1 MSYTRNKTAWFKGG
15 IIMEKG
21 QDQNMKWTL
30 NYNYSGVFNEK
41 ELVFF
46 NNKYIDKVL
55 RFQKSHSKY
64 NKTPLLSL
72 KNLSRYLNVK
82 EIRVKDESKRFGL
95 NAFKVM
101 GGIYAVG
108 KYLAEKLERDI
119 DSLSFDELHSP
130 ETKEKLGEITF
141 ISATD
146 GNHGRGIAWAAREL
160 GQKSV
165 IYLPKGSSRARL
177 EAVQQE
183 GAYGEITDM
192 NYDDTVRMCAELA
205 EEKGWVMVQDTA
217 WEGYDKIP
225 LWIMQG
231 YAAIAKEIA
240 EELEAEEAEI
250 PTHIILQAG
259 VGSFAAGIAA
269 YFKNHYRELAPKII
283 IVEPE
288 AADTYYR
295 SFSKGTGEIVP
306 VTGHMNSIMAGL
318 NCGEPNVRAFRILN
332 QYAYSSFSSTDRL
345 AALGMRVLGNPLGT
359 DERIISGESGAI
371 PLGLLFYLRKFA
383 GPEAVEA
390 LQLDEKASV
399 LIINTEGDTDAEHYL
414 DVVWHG
420 TQGQVPRP
428 IKE

>member
-1 MSYTRNKTAWFKGG
+1 MTT
-15 IIMEKG
+15 G
-21 QDQNMKWTL
+21 QDQNMRWTL
-30 NYNYSGVFNEK
+30 NSNYSGIYNER
-41 ELVFF
+41 ELAFF
-46 NNKYIDKVL
+46 NRDAIDKVL

-64 NKTPLLSL
+64 TKTPLVNLEHLSE
-72 KNLSRYLNVK
+72 YLNVQDIK
-82 EIRVKDESKRFGL
+82 VKDESKRFGL

-119 DSLSFDELHSP
+119 DSLSFDELRSP
-130 ETKEKLGEITF
+130 ETKQKVEEITF

-165 IYLPKGSSRARL
+165 IYLPKGSSKARL

-192 NYDDTVRMCAELA
+192 NYDDTVRMCAEVA
-205 EEKGWVMVQDTA
+205 EEKAWVMVQDTA

-231 YAAIAKEIA
+231 YAAIAQEII
-240 EELEAEEAEI
+240 EELEAEKVKS
-250 PTHIILQAG
+250 PTHIFLQAG

-269 YFKNHYRELAPKII
+269 YFKNYYRALAPKII

-295 SFSKGTGEIVP
+295 SFSTGTGEMVP

-318 NCGEPNVRAFRILN
+318 NCGEPNVRAFRVLN
-332 QYAYSSFSSTDRL
+332 QYAHASFSCTDRL
-345 AALGMRVLGNPLGT
+345 AALGMRVLGNPLSN

-371 PLGLLFYLRKFA
+371 PLGLLFHLRKFA
-383 GPEAVEA
+383 GPEAAEA
-390 LQLDEKASV
+390 LQLDENARV
-399 LIINTEGDTDAEHYL
+399 LIINTEGDTDAQHYL
-414 DVVWHG
+414 DVVWKGYYPHE
-420 TQGQVPRP
+420 T
-428 IKE
+428 

>member
-1 MSYTRNKTAWFKGG
+1 MMREQDAKWVLNNFYAEMFNK
-15 IIMEKG
+15 
-21 QDQNMKWTL
+21 
-30 NYNYSGVFNEK
+30 NEL
-41 ELVFF
+41 EPFHEHQ
-46 NNKYIDKVL
+46 IEKVL
-55 RFQKSHSKY
+55 RFQQTHKKY
-64 NKTPLLSL
+64 TNTPLVSLNHLS
-72 KNLSRYLNVK
+72 NYLNVQ
-82 EIRVKDESKRFGL
+82 EIRVKDESLRFGL

-108 KYLAEKLERDI
+108 KYLADKLGKDI
-119 DSLSFDELHSP
+119 ASLSFEELRSP
-130 ETKEKLGEITF
+130 QNKEKLGEITF

-146 GNHGRGIAWAAREL
+146 GNHGRGIAWAAKEL

-165 IYLPKGSSRARL
+165 IYLPKGSSKARL

-192 NYDDTVRMCAELA
+192 NYDDTVRMCADLA

-231 YAAIAKEIA
+231 YAAIAKEII
-240 EELEAEEAEI
+240 EELEAEETKP
-250 PTHIILQAG
+250 PTHIFLQAG

-269 YFKNHYRELAPKII
+269 YFKNYYREQSPKII
-283 IVEPE
+283 VVEPE

-295 SFSKGTGEIVP
+295 SFSKGTGEMVP

-332 QYAYSSFSSTDRL
+332 QYAHASFSCTDPL

-359 DERIISGESGAI
+359 DEKIISGESGAI
-371 PLGLLFYLRKFA
+371 PLGLLFYLQKYA
-383 GPEAVEA
+383 DSEAVKA
-390 LQLDEKASV
+390 LQLDEKSRV
-399 LIINTEGDTDAEHYL
+399 LIINTEGDTDGEHYL
-414 DVVWHG
+414 NVVWKGLYPNG
-420 TQGQVPRP
+420 T
-428 IKE
+428 KE

>member
-1 MSYTRNKTAWFKGG
+1 MNRVNKPDA
-15 IIMEKG
+15 
-21 QDQNMKWTL
+21 KWVL
-30 NYNYSGVFNEK
+30 NDFYSEAYNEK
-41 ELVFF
+41 ELKFF
-46 NNKYIDKVL
+46 NKNRIEKVL
-55 RFQKSHSKY
+55 EFQKTHRKY
-64 NKTPLLSL
+64 TKTPLVSL
-72 KNLSRYLNVK
+72 ENLSKYLNVQ

-108 KYLAEKLERDI
+108 KYLAEKLGRDI
-119 DSLSFDELHSP
+119 DELSFDELQSP
-130 ETKEKLGEITF
+130 EIKEKLGDITF

-146 GNHGRGIAWAAREL
+146 GNHGRGIAWAAKEL

-165 IYLPKGSSRARL
+165 IYLPKGSSKTRL
-177 EAVQQE
+177 EAVRQE

-231 YAAIAKEIA
+231 YAAIAKEIV
-240 EELEAEEAEI
+240 EELEAEEAEV

-269 YFKNHYRELAPKII
+269 YFENYYREQAPKII

-295 SFSKGTGEIVP
+295 SFSKGTGEMVP
-306 VTGHMNSIMAGL
+306 VTGDMNSIMAGL
-318 NCGEPNVRAFRILN
+318 NCGEPNVRAFRVLS
-332 QYAYSSFSSTDRL
+332 QYAHASFSCTDRI
-345 AALGMRVLGNPLGT
+345 AALGMRVLGNPPGT

-371 PLGLLFYLRKFA
+371 PLGLLFHLRKFA
-383 GPEAVEA
+383 DAEAA
-390 LQLDEKASV
+390 KTLQLDEKARV

-414 DVVWHG
+414 DVVWKGYFQLVNTHG
-420 TQGQVPRP
+420 RTL
-428 IKE
+428 